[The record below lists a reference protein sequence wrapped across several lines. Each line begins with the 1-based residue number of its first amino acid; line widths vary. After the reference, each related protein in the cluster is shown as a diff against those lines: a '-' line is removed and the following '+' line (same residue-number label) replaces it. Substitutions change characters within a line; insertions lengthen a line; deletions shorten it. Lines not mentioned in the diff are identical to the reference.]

1 MLAMPAG
8 GSAAC
13 KIPVLEP
20 SIARG
25 CPALHSCLRACS
37 SGNAEASDAA
47 AELAARLRAA
57 EQDVG
62 EAEVMAAE
70 AVGMAERAQVG
81 GCQALHVCQAPA
93 ARLHLQRAGLRNVLL
108 VCSMNLC
115 ITLQMPQPQA
125 CPQHCQLATSPA
137 PRTT

>member
-1 MLAMPAG
+1 MPAG

-81 GCQALHVCQAPA
+81 GRVGGLGWDVGTAP
-93 ARLHLQRAGLRNVLL
+93 RWRGG
-108 VCSMNLC
+108 
-115 ITLQMPQPQA
+115 TLQ
-125 CPQHCQLATSPA
+125 LRTSPLTIHA
-137 PRTT
+137 P

>member
-1 MLAMPAG
+1 MLHHQMAQARECMGPHSMHPCQQVRADLSPEARRKVNTLVITDVHGRDIVDAFVRDSIVDAG
-8 GSAAC
+8 EFAWESQ
-13 KIPVLEP
+13 
-20 SIARG
+20 
-25 CPALHSCLRACS
+25 LRYYW
-37 SGNAEASDAA
+37 
-47 AELAARLRAA
+47 
-57 EQDVG
+57 
-62 EAEVMAAE
+62 
-70 AVGMAERAQVG
+70 ERAQVG